1 MRVRSGVRDAGQVGR
16 QGKDIG
22 GAGSGDA
29 SRAGD
34 GDASWAGEA
43 AARRTDGAATPL
55 TGPTSIGTGS
65 LGAGGTGRF
74 GAVRAGAR
82 ARVAGA
88 TALAAAVIGGL
99 LGSTAPVYAAP
110 ADPAVGTPDL
120 PGQADGTG
128 RTVSAGQLPA
138 VWPRPQ
144 SMRPGGASVA
154 LDGEA
159 TLVADAEADPYA
171 LSALRAVLRDA
182 GVRTVHDAA
191 PGQAL
196 PGEGPVFRVGG
207 PDAETALR
215 ALRAPARGDLP
226 SGGYRLAVGEVAGR
240 DTVALDGVGP
250 DGLFHAV
257 QTLRQL
263 IVERSES
270 GGKAGSGKEL
280 AAAVVRDWPGT
291 AVRGMT
297 EGFFGQPWTR
307 EQRLSQLDFMGRT
320 KQNRYLYAPGD
331 DPYRQFRWRDPYP
344 AEQRED
350 FRALAARARANHV
363 TLAWAVSPGQA
374 MCMSSEDDLKALRRK
389 VDAMWALGV
398 RAFQLQFQ
406 DVSYSEWHCDADADT
421 FGSGP
426 EAAAKAHA
434 KVADALAAH
443 LAERHPEAPPLSL
456 LPTEYYQDGSTAY
469 REALAVALSD
479 RVEVAWTGVG
489 VVPRTI
495 TGGELAEARE
505 VFGHRM
511 VTMDNYPVNDY
522 AQDRIFLGPYTGREP
537 AVAAGSSAL
546 LANAMAQPTASRI
559 ALFTAADYAWN
570 PRGYRPGASWEAAV
584 DDLSGGDA
592 ASRAALHA
600 LAGNDA
606 SSVLGTDESAYL
618 KPLID
623 AFWKARADATDS
635 DNRGDDE
642 RYTKA
647 AARLRAAFHTMSGA
661 PERLSPGLADEVR
674 PWARQLARY
683 GSAGERAVDML
694 MAQARGDGSAAWTAQ
709 RAVQDLLKKIK
720 KSPVT
725 VGKGVLGPFLDR
737 AMTESD
743 AWTGARSDR
752 SETAPPPDQDA
763 RPTSLTVPF
772 GRPRPLTAVTSLTEP
787 SPSAAAVSV
796 EAHVPGEGW
805 RRLGGLSGTG
815 WTQTEARGMKA
826 DSIRLAWKDGTAA
839 PSVHSF
845 TPWFADTPAAGLELA
860 HDEIDADTG
869 GTFSVDARIFSR
881 RPADV
886 EGKLT
891 VKAPEGF
898 TVRAPEHVTAP
909 RGGTATARIQVTVPR
924 DAKSG
929 TYEIPVTY
937 GDQKRTLT
945 VRTYPPT
952 AGPDLARGA
961 EATSSGDETSEF
973 PATAATD
980 GDPKTRWSSPAQDD
994 AWLQFTLPRPARLG
1008 RLTLSWQDAY
1018 AAAYTVRVSSDGI
1031 TWRTAAT
1038 VRDGKGGRET
1048 LRMDAKDVR
1057 FVRIQGDRRATRFG
1071 YSLWSVE
1078 AYAVKD
1084 SDHPGP
1090 PPSRPSGPGGDRP
1103 GTPAR
1108 PGKPG
1113 DTPGSGPSAHEAWPG
1128 GGR

>member
-1 MRVRSGVRDAGQVGR
+1 MD
-16 QGKDIG
+16 G
-22 GAGSGDA
+22 GAY
-29 SRAGD
+29 
-34 GDASWAGEA
+34 
-43 AARRTDGAATPL
+43 RTDPADGSCP

-65 LGAGGTGRF
+65 IGRLGS
-74 GAVRAGAR
+74 VRARAR
-82 ARVAGA
+82 TRVAGA

-99 LGSTAPVYAAP
+99 LAGTVPAHAAP
-110 ADPAVGTPDL
+110 ADPVVGTPDL
-120 PGQADGTG
+120 PGQNDG
-128 RTVSAGQLPA
+128 RTTSAGQLPA

-144 SMRPGGASVA
+144 SMRAGGTAVRLGDEAAIVA
-154 LDGEA
+154 APD
-159 TLVADAEADPYA
+159 ADPYA
-171 LSALRAVLRDA
+171 LEALRALLRDA
-182 GVRTVHDAA
+182 GVRTVHDVA
-191 PGQAL
+191 PGQQP
-196 PGEGPVFRVGG
+196 PGDGPVFRLGG
-207 PDAETALR
+207 ADAETALK

-226 SGGYRLAVGEVAGR
+226 SGGYRLAVGEAAGR

-263 IVERSES
+263 IVDRSS
-270 GGKAGSGKEL
+270 GGREKGDGGKEL
-280 AAAVVRDWPGT
+280 APAVVRDWPGT

-297 EGFFGQPWTR
+297 EGFFGQPWTPQ
-307 EQRLSQLDFMGRT
+307 QRLDQLDFMGRT

-331 DPYRQFRWRDPYP
+331 DPYRQFRWREPYP
-344 AEQRED
+344 AAQRDD
-350 FRALAARARANHV
+350 FRALAERARANHV

-374 MCMSSEDDLKALRRK
+374 MCMSSEDDIKALRRK

-434 KVADALAAH
+434 KVADALAEH
-443 LAERHPEAPPLSL
+443 LAEKYPGAAPLSL
-456 LPTEYYQDGSTAY
+456 MPTEYYQDGSTAY
-469 REALAVALSD
+469 RDALAAALSD

-495 TGGELAEARE
+495 TGAELSKARQA
-505 VFGHRM
+505 FGHPM

-537 AVAAGSSAL
+537 AVATGSTAL
-546 LANAMAQPTASRI
+546 LANAMAQPTASRV
-559 ALFTAADYAWN
+559 ALFTAADFAWN
-570 PRGYRPGASWEAAV
+570 PRGYRPGASWQAAV
-584 DDLSGGDA
+584 DDLAGGDA

-618 KPLID
+618 RPLIET
-623 AFWKARADATDS
+623 FWKTRAAATNSGDR
-635 DNRGDDE
+635 DDDE
-642 RYTKA
+642 RYTQA

-661 PERLSPGLADEVR
+661 PERLAPALADEVR

-694 MAQARGDGSAAWTAQ
+694 VAQARGDGAAAWSAQ
-709 RAVQDLLKKIK
+709 RAVQDLRKKIK
-720 KSPVT
+720 KSPAT

-743 AWTGARSDR
+743 AWTGAASETGARSDTTPQPQ
-752 SETAPPPDQDA
+752 EGAD
-763 RPTSLTVPF
+763 PTSLSVPF
-772 GRPRPLTAVTSLTEP
+772 GRPRPLTAVTALTEP
-787 SPSAAAVSV
+787 SPTAAAVSV

-805 RRLGGLSGTG
+805 RRLGGLSDTG
-815 WTQTEARGMKA
+815 WTQTEARGLKA
-826 DSIRLAWKDGTAA
+826 DAIRLAWKDGTAP

-845 TPWFADTPAAGLELA
+845 TPWFADTPAAGLELSR
-860 HDEIDADTG
+860 DTLDADTG
-869 GTFSVDARIFSR
+869 GTASVDALIFSR

-891 VKAPEGF
+891 AKAPKGF

-909 RGGTATARIQVTVPR
+909 RGGTATVRIQITVPK
-924 DAKSG
+924 DARSG

-937 GDQKRTLT
+937 GDQKQTLT
-945 VRTYPPT
+945 LRTYPPT

-961 EATSSGDETSEF
+961 TATSSGDEAPEF

-994 AWLQFTLPRPARLG
+994 AWLQLELPRPVRLG
-1008 RLTLSWQDAY
+1008 RLVLTWQEAH
-1018 AAAYTVRVSSDGI
+1018 AAAYRVQVSADGV

-1048 LRMDAKDVR
+1048 VRMDAEDTR
-1057 FVRIQGDRRATRFG
+1057 YVRIQGDKRATRFG

-1078 AYAVKD
+1078 AYAVKGTD
-1084 SDHPGP
+1084 QRKPEPPRPPGN
-1090 PPSRPSGPGGDRP
+1090 SRP

-1108 PGKPG
+1108 PGSTG
-1113 DTPGSGPSAHEAWPG
+1113 DASGGAPSADGQWPG

>member
-1 MRVRSGVRDAGQVGR
+1 M
-16 QGKDIG
+16 
-22 GAGSGDA
+22 
-29 SRAGD
+29 
-34 GDASWAGEA
+34 
-43 AARRTDGAATPL
+43 
-55 TGPTSIGTGS
+55 
-65 LGAGGTGRF
+65 GRF
-74 GAVRAGAR
+74 ASVRAGAR

-99 LGSTAPVYAAP
+99 LGGTAPAHAAP
-110 ADPAVGTPDL
+110 ADPALGTPDL
-120 PGQADGTG
+120 PGQADGSG
-128 RTVSAGQLPA
+128 RTASAGQPPA

-144 SMRPGGASVA
+144 SMRAGGTPVRLGDEAAVVA
-154 LDGEA
+154 APES
-159 TLVADAEADPYA
+159 DPYA
-171 LSALRAVLRDA
+171 LEALRALLRDA
-182 GVRTVHDAA
+182 GARTVHDVA
-191 PGQAL
+191 PGRTP
-196 PGEGPVFRVGG
+196 PGKGPVFRVGG
-207 PDAETALR
+207 PEAESALR

-226 SGGYRLAVGEVAGR
+226 SGGYRLAVGEAAGR

-263 IVERSES
+263 VVERSEGSESS
-270 GGKAGSGKEL
+270 GDKKGGGKEL
-280 AAAVVRDWPGT
+280 APVVVRDWPGT

-297 EGFFGQPWTR
+297 EGFFGQPWTAQ
-307 EQRLSQLDFMGRT
+307 QRLDQLDFMGRT

-331 DPYRQFRWRDPYP
+331 DPYRQFRWREPYP
-344 AEQRED
+344 AAQREE
-350 FRALAARARANHV
+350 FRALAERARANHV

-374 MCMSSEDDLKALRRK
+374 MCMSSEDDLRALRRK

-406 DVSYSEWHCDADADT
+406 DVSYSEWHCDADADA

-426 EAAAKAHA
+426 EAAARAHA
-434 KVADALAAH
+434 KVAGALAEH
-443 LAERHPEAPPLSL
+443 LAGKYPGAVPLSL
-456 LPTEYYQDGSTAY
+456 MPTEYYQDGSTAY
-469 REALAVALSD
+469 REALAAALPD

-495 TGGELAEARE
+495 TGAELAEARE
-505 VFGHRM
+505 VFGHPL

-537 AVAAGSSAL
+537 GVATGSHAL

-559 ALFTAADYAWN
+559 ALFTAADFAWN
-570 PRGYRPGASWEAAV
+570 PRGYRPGASWQAAI

-592 ASRAALHA
+592 GSRAALHA

-618 KPLID
+618 KPLIET
-623 AFWKARADATDS
+623 FWKARAAAINTGDRD
-635 DNRGDDE
+635 DDE

-661 PERLSPGLADEVR
+661 PERLTPDLADEVR

-694 MAQARGDGSAAWTAQ
+694 VAQARGDGAAAWSAQ
-709 RAVQDLLKKIK
+709 RAVQDLRKKIN

-743 AWTGARSDR
+743 AWTGARSDTPR
-752 SETAPPPDQDA
+752 PDEGA
-763 RPTSLTVPF
+763 GPTSLSVPF
-772 GRPRPLTAVTSLTEP
+772 GRPRPLTAVTALTEP
-787 SPSAAAVSV
+787 SPSSAAVSV

-805 RRLGGLSGTG
+805 RRLGGLSPTG
-815 WTQTEARGMKA
+815 WTQTEARGLKA
-826 DSIRLAWKDGTAA
+826 DAVRLAWKDGTTA

-845 TPWFADTPAAGLELA
+845 TPWFADTPAAGLELSR
-860 HDEIDADTG
+860 DTVDADTG
-869 GTFSVDARIFSR
+869 GTVSVDARIFSR

-891 VKAPEGF
+891 ARAPKGF

-909 RGGTATARIQVTVPR
+909 RGGTATARIEITVPE
-924 DAKSG
+924 DARSG
-929 TYEIPVTY
+929 TYAIPVTY

-945 VRTYPPT
+945 VRTFPPT

-961 EATSSGDETSEF
+961 TATSSGDETPDF
-973 PATAATD
+973 PAAAATD
-980 GDPKTRWSSPAQDD
+980 GDPETRWSSPAQDD
-994 AWLQFTLPRPARLG
+994 AWLQLELPRPVRLG
-1008 RLTLSWQDAY
+1008 RLVLTWQEAH
-1018 AAAYTVRVSSDGI
+1018 AAAYRVQVSADGV

-1048 LRMDAKDVR
+1048 VRMDAKDTR
-1057 FVRIQGDRRATRFG
+1057 FVRIQGDKRATRFG

-1078 AYAVKD
+1078 AYAVKGPD
-1084 SDHPGP
+1084 RPAPDPARPPGASHPGTQH
-1090 PPSRPSGPGGDRP
+1090 RPEAAEKAP
-1103 GTPAR
+1103 GTPA
-1108 PGKPG
+1108 
-1113 DTPGSGPSAHEAWPG
+1113 G
-1128 GGR
+1128 GAAGAAGTG

>member
-1 MRVRSGVRDAGQVGR
+1 MRPGAPAD
-16 QGKDIG
+16 G
-22 GAGSGDA
+22 GAY
-29 SRAGD
+29 
-34 GDASWAGEA
+34 
-43 AARRTDGAATPL
+43 RTDPADGTGP

-65 LGAGGTGRF
+65 IGRLGS
-74 GAVRAGAR
+74 VRARAR
-82 ARVAGA
+82 TRVAGA

-99 LGSTAPVYAAP
+99 LAGTAPAHAAP

-120 PGQADGTG
+120 PGQNDG
-128 RTVSAGQLPA
+128 RTTSAGQLPA

-144 SMRPGGASVA
+144 SMRAGGTAVRLGDEAAVVA
-154 LDGEA
+154 APD
-159 TLVADAEADPYA
+159 ADPYA
-171 LSALRAVLRDA
+171 LEALRALLRDA
-182 GVRTVHDAA
+182 GVRTVHDVA
-191 PGQAL
+191 PGQQP
-196 PGEGPVFRVGG
+196 PGDGPVFRLGG
-207 PDAETALR
+207 ADAETALK

-226 SGGYRLAVGEVAGR
+226 SGGYRLAVGEAAGR

-263 IVERSES
+263 VVDRSS
-270 GGKAGSGKEL
+270 GGREKGDGGKEL

-297 EGFFGQPWTR
+297 EGFFGQPWTPQ
-307 EQRLSQLDFMGRT
+307 QRLDQLDFMGRT

-331 DPYRQFRWRDPYP
+331 DPYRQFRWREPYP
-344 AEQRED
+344 AAQRED
-350 FRALAARARANHV
+350 FRALAERARANHV

-374 MCMSSEDDLKALRRK
+374 MCMSSEDDIKALRRK

-434 KVADALAAH
+434 KVADALAEH
-443 LAERHPEAPPLSL
+443 LAEKYPGAAPLSL
-456 LPTEYYQDGSTAY
+456 MPTEYYQDGSTAY
-469 REALAVALSD
+469 RDALAAALSD

-495 TGGELAEARE
+495 TGAELSKARQA
-505 VFGHRM
+505 FGHPM

-537 AVAAGSSAL
+537 AVATGSTAL
-546 LANAMAQPTASRI
+546 LANAMAQPTASRV
-559 ALFTAADYAWN
+559 ALFTAADFAWN
-570 PRGYRPGASWEAAV
+570 PRGYRPGASWQAAV
-584 DDLSGGDA
+584 DDLAGGDA

-618 KPLID
+618 RPLIET
-623 AFWKARADATDS
+623 FWKTRAAATNSGDR
-635 DNRGDDE
+635 DDDE
-642 RYTKA
+642 RYTQA

-661 PERLSPGLADEVR
+661 PERLAPALADEVR

-694 MAQARGDGSAAWTAQ
+694 VAQARGDGAAAWSAQ
-709 RAVQDLLKKIK
+709 RAVQDLRKKIK
-720 KSPVT
+720 KSPAT

-743 AWTGARSDR
+743 AWTGAASETGARSDATPQPQ
-752 SETAPPPDQDA
+752 EGAD
-763 RPTSLTVPF
+763 PTSLSVPF
-772 GRPRPLTAVTSLTEP
+772 GRPRPLTAVTALTEP
-787 SPSAAAVSV
+787 SPSSAAISV

-805 RRLGGLSGTG
+805 RRLGGLSDTG
-815 WTQTEARGMKA
+815 WTQTEARGLKA
-826 DSIRLAWKDGTAA
+826 DAVRLAWKDGTAP

-845 TPWFADTPAAGLELA
+845 TPWFADTPAAGLELSR
-860 HDEIDADTG
+860 DTIDADTG
-869 GTFSVDARIFSR
+869 GTTSVDARIFSR

-891 VKAPEGF
+891 AKAPKGF

-909 RGGTATARIQVTVPR
+909 RGGTATVRIQITVPK
-924 DAKSG
+924 DARSG

-937 GDQKRTLT
+937 GDQKQTLT
-945 VRTYPPT
+945 LRTYPPT

-961 EATSSGDETSEF
+961 TATSSGDEAPEF

-980 GDPKTRWSSPAQDD
+980 GDPKTRWSSPAEDD
-994 AWLQFTLPRPARLG
+994 AWLQLELPRPVRLG
-1008 RLTLSWQDAY
+1008 RLVLTWQEAH
-1018 AAAYTVRVSSDGI
+1018 AAAYRVQVSADGV

-1048 LRMDAKDVR
+1048 VRMDAKDTR
-1057 FVRIQGDRRATRFG
+1057 YVRIQGDKRATRFG

-1078 AYAVKD
+1078 AYAVHGPDQQKPEPPRP
-1084 SDHPGP
+1084 PGN
-1090 PPSRPSGPGGDRP
+1090 SRP
-1103 GTPAR
+1103 GTPAAR
-1108 PGKPG
+1108 PGSTGEAPG
-1113 DTPGSGPSAHEAWPG
+1113 GAPSADGQWPG

>member
-1 MRVRSGVRDAGQVGR
+1 MG
-16 QGKDIG
+16 
-22 GAGSGDA
+22 
-29 SRAGD
+29 
-34 GDASWAGEA
+34 
-43 AARRTDGAATPL
+43 AAR
-55 TGPTSIGTGS
+55 
-65 LGAGGTGRF
+65 
-74 GAVRAGAR
+74 AR
-82 ARVAGA
+82 ARTRVAGA

-99 LGSTAPVYAAP
+99 LGSTVPAHAAP

-120 PGQADGTG
+120 PGQSDGSG
-128 RTVSAGQLPA
+128 RTASAGQLPA

-144 SMRPGGASVA
+144 SMRPAGPSVQ
-154 LDGEA
+154 LGDEA
-159 TLVADAEADPYA
+159 AVVAAPDADPYA
-171 LSALRAVLRDA
+171 LDALRALLRDA
-182 GVRTVHDAA
+182 GMRTVHDVA
-191 PGQAL
+191 PGQTP

-207 PDAETALR
+207 PDAESALR
-215 ALRAPARGDLP
+215 ALRASARGDLP
-226 SGGYRLAVGEVAGR
+226 SGGYRLAVGETAGR

-263 IVERSES
+263 IVERAEKGGGEGGS
-270 GGKAGSGKEL
+270 GGRGRDGGRGGGKEL
-280 AAAVVRDWPGT
+280 ASVVVRDWPGT

-297 EGFFGQPWTR
+297 EGFFGQPWTH
-307 EQRLSQLDFMGRT
+307 EQRLDQLDFLGRT

-331 DPYRQFRWRDPYP
+331 DPYRQFRWREPYP
-344 AEQRED
+344 AAQRAD
-350 FRALAARARANHV
+350 FRALAERARANHV
-363 TLAWAVSPGQA
+363 TLGWAVSPGQA

-434 KVADALAAH
+434 KVADALAEH
-443 LAERHPEAPPLSL
+443 LAAKHPEAPPLTL
-456 LPTEYYQDGSTAY
+456 MPTEYYQDGSTAY
-469 REALAVALSD
+469 REALAAALSD

-495 TGGELAEARE
+495 TGSELATARE
-505 VFGHRM
+505 AFRHRM

-537 AVAAGSSAL
+537 AVATGSSAL

-559 ALFTAADYAWN
+559 ALFTTADFAWN
-570 PRGYRPGASWEAAV
+570 PRGYRPGASWQAAI

-592 ASRAALHA
+592 TSRAALHA

-606 SSVLGTDESAYL
+606 SSVLAADESAYL
-618 KPLID
+618 TPLIE
-623 AFWKARADATDS
+623 AFWKARAAATNSTDP
-635 DNRGDDE
+635 RDDE
-642 RYTKA
+642 RYTEA

-661 PERLSPGLADEVR
+661 PERLSPGLAEEVR

-694 MAQARGDGSAAWTAQ
+694 VAQARGDGAAAWTAQ
-709 RAVQDLLKKIK
+709 RSVQDLLKKIK

-743 AWTGARSDR
+743 AWTGARSD
-752 SETAPPPDQDA
+752 TPPPDDGA
-763 RPTSLTVPF
+763 HPTSLTVPF
-772 GRPRPLTAVTSLTEP
+772 DRPRPLTAVTSLTEP

-805 RRLGGLSGTG
+805 RRLGGLSSTG
-815 WTQTEARGMKA
+815 WTQTEARGLKTDA
-826 DSIRLAWKDGTAA
+826 IRLAWQDGTTA

-845 TPWFADTPAAGLELA
+845 TPWFADTPAAGLELSRDA
-860 HDEIDADTG
+860 IDADTG

-891 VKAPEGF
+891 ATAPKGF

-952 AGPDLARGA
+952 DGPDLARGA
-961 EATSSGDETSEF
+961 AVTSSGDETSEF
-973 PATAATD
+973 PASAVTD

-994 AWLQFTLPRPARLG
+994 AWLQFELARPARLG
-1008 RLTLSWQDAY
+1008 RLTLTWQDAY
-1018 AAAYTVRVSSDGI
+1018 ATGYTVRVSSDGV

-1038 VRDGKGGRET
+1038 VRDGKGGRESV
-1048 LRMDAKDVR
+1048 RMDAENVR
-1057 FVRIQGDRRATRFG
+1057 FVRIQGDKRATRFG

-1078 AYAVKD
+1078 AYAVKG
-1084 SDHPGP
+1084 SDRPAP
-1090 PPSRPSGPGGDRP
+1090 PPARQPDGTRPDSARP

-1108 PGKPG
+1108 PGSSGGAPG
-1113 DTPGSGPSAHEAWPG
+1113 DTPGGAAGSAAGSPTGSATGTAASAASAEGTWPAV
-1128 GGR
+1128 GR

>member
-1 MRVRSGVRDAGQVGR
+1 MRVRNGVRDAGEVGR
-16 QGKDIG
+16 QGE
-22 GAGSGDA
+22 GAGSGGT
-29 SRAGD
+29 RPGGAGD
-34 GDASWAGEA
+34 DR
-43 AARRTDGAATPL
+43 ARARPGAPMDGGAYRTDPADGSCP

-65 LGAGGTGRF
+65 IGRLGS
-74 GAVRAGAR
+74 VRARAR
-82 ARVAGA
+82 TRVAGA

-99 LGSTAPVYAAP
+99 LAGTVPAHAAP
-110 ADPAVGTPDL
+110 ADPVVGTPDL
-120 PGQADGTG
+120 PGQNDG
-128 RTVSAGQLPA
+128 RTTSAGQLPA

-144 SMRPGGASVA
+144 SMRAGGTAVRLGDEAAVVA
-154 LDGEA
+154 APD
-159 TLVADAEADPYA
+159 ADPYA
-171 LSALRAVLRDA
+171 LEALRALLRDA
-182 GVRTVHDAA
+182 GVRTVHDVA
-191 PGQAL
+191 PGQQP
-196 PGEGPVFRVGG
+196 PGDGPVFRLGG
-207 PDAETALR
+207 ADAETALK

-226 SGGYRLAVGEVAGR
+226 SGGYRLAVGEAAGR

-263 IVERSES
+263 LVDRSS
-270 GGKAGSGKEL
+270 GGREKGDGGKEL
-280 AAAVVRDWPGT
+280 APAVVRDWPGT

-297 EGFFGQPWTR
+297 EGFFGQPWTPQ
-307 EQRLSQLDFMGRT
+307 QRLDQLDFMGRT

-331 DPYRQFRWRDPYP
+331 DPYRQFRWREPYP
-344 AEQRED
+344 AAQRDD
-350 FRALAARARANHV
+350 FRALAERARANHV

-374 MCMSSEDDLKALRRK
+374 MCMSSEDDIKALRRK

-434 KVADALAAH
+434 KVADALAEH
-443 LAERHPEAPPLSL
+443 LAEKYPGAAPLSL
-456 LPTEYYQDGSTAY
+456 MPTEYYQDGSTAY
-469 REALAVALSD
+469 RDALAAALSD

-495 TGGELAEARE
+495 TGAELSKARQA
-505 VFGHRM
+505 FGHPM

-537 AVAAGSSAL
+537 AVATGSTAL
-546 LANAMAQPTASRI
+546 LANAMAQPTASRV
-559 ALFTAADYAWN
+559 ALFTAADFAWN
-570 PRGYRPGASWEAAV
+570 PRGYRPGASWQAAV
-584 DDLSGGDA
+584 DDLAGGDA

-618 KPLID
+618 RPLIET
-623 AFWKARADATDS
+623 FWKTRAAATNSGDR
-635 DNRGDDE
+635 DDDE
-642 RYTKA
+642 RYTQA

-661 PERLSPGLADEVR
+661 PERLAPALADEVR

-694 MAQARGDGSAAWTAQ
+694 VAQARGDGAAAWSAQ
-709 RAVQDLLKKIK
+709 RAVQDLRKKIK
-720 KSPVT
+720 KSPAT

-743 AWTGARSDR
+743 AWTGAASETGARSDTTPQPQ
-752 SETAPPPDQDA
+752 EGAD
-763 RPTSLTVPF
+763 PTSLSVPF
-772 GRPRPLTAVTSLTEP
+772 GRPRPLTAVTALTEP
-787 SPSAAAVSV
+787 SPTSAAVSV

-805 RRLGGLSGTG
+805 RRLGGLSDTG
-815 WTQTEARGMKA
+815 WTQTEARGLKA
-826 DSIRLAWKDGTAA
+826 DAIRLAWKDGTAP

-845 TPWFADTPAAGLELA
+845 TPWFADTPAAGLELSR
-860 HDEIDADTG
+860 DTLDADTG
-869 GTFSVDARIFSR
+869 GTASVDALIFSR

-891 VKAPEGF
+891 AKAPKGF

-909 RGGTATARIQVTVPR
+909 RGGTATVRIQITVPK
-924 DAKSG
+924 DARSG

-937 GDQKRTLT
+937 GDQKQTLT
-945 VRTYPPT
+945 LRTYPPT

-961 EATSSGDETSEF
+961 TATSSGDEAPEF

-994 AWLQFTLPRPARLG
+994 AWLQLELPRPVRLG
-1008 RLTLSWQDAY
+1008 RLVLTWQEAH
-1018 AAAYTVRVSSDGI
+1018 AAAYRVQVSADGV

-1048 LRMDAKDVR
+1048 VRMDADDTR
-1057 FVRIQGDRRATRFG
+1057 YVRIQGDKRATRFG

-1078 AYAVKD
+1078 AYAVKGTD
-1084 SDHPGP
+1084 QRKPEPPRPPGN
-1090 PPSRPSGPGGDRP
+1090 SRP

-1108 PGKPG
+1108 PGPAG
-1113 DTPGSGPSAHEAWPG
+1113 DASGGAPSADGQWPG